1 MSGIASSEANQA
13 PSKAEDCWNL
23 RLYVAG
29 PTENSK
35 NAICNVRKACEEH
48 LQGCYQ
54 LQVVDVYQTPVLAVS
69 ENIVA
74 TPTLVL
80 PSPLR
85 RVIGDLSHER
95 VLVGL
100 QTLETTGA
108 SWPAPEL

>member
-1 MSGIASSEANQA
+1 MEATKSE
-13 PSKAEDCWNL
+13 PKAGTATTEVHFVL
-23 RLYVAG
+23 RLFVAG
-29 PTENSK
+29 ATENSK